1 MDNTQNKKRN
11 NYIDLLRFL
20 FCLIIFIHHS
30 GHVTGPDITLFPS
43 GGLAADA
50 FFMLTG
56 YYAVKHFERLY
67 GKNRIDIGSYPE
79 EERRRIERPVIYCIR
94 YTLKKLISAF
104 PYMATGTVMIYLLEI
119 LIKWRFDGTPG
130 VVYIIGELKDM
141 ILELL
146 YLPLT
151 GIMGALDGYKYR
163 NAPMWYLSAILIALP
178 VLTYIAAVGNKV
190 FKRIL
195 VWICPI
201 LLQIFMI
208 VRFGGVLPWQQFA
221 GPFSS
226 GIIRG
231 FSSMLMGGAIYYL
244 AEFLKDRFGDD
255 NTLKRIIA
263 TIAEI
268 SLFIIFIVNVIRGV
282 HGVVELL
289 SLYVIAVSLVFS
301 LSELTYTSC
310 VQSRTI
316 AYLGRLS
323 LPVFCL
329 HWGVYRWISAFL
341 GYLDYKIAMV
351 LAFVICMMGA
361 AILMYLTGLMEKKN
375 GRI

>member
-1 MDNTQNKKRN
+1 
-11 NYIDLLRFL
+11 
-20 FCLIIFIHHS
+20 
-30 GHVTGPDITLFPS
+30 
-43 GGLAADA
+43 
-50 FFMLTG
+50 
-56 YYAVKHFERLY
+56 
-67 GKNRIDIGSYPE
+67 
-79 EERRRIERPVIYCIR
+79 
-94 YTLKKLISAF
+94 
-104 PYMATGTVMIYLLEI
+104 
-119 LIKWRFDGTPG
+119 
-130 VVYIIGELKDM
+130 
-141 ILELL
+141 
-146 YLPLT
+146 
-151 GIMGALDGYKYR
+151 
-163 NAPMWYLSAILIALP
+163 
-178 VLTYIAAVGNKV
+178 
-190 FKRIL
+190 
-195 VWICPI
+195 
-201 LLQIFMI
+201 
-208 VRFGGVLPWQQFA
+208 
-221 GPFSS
+221 
-226 GIIRG
+226 
-231 FSSMLMGGAIYYL
+231 MLMGGAIYYL